1 MSKIDLIRKE
11 MMQALKEHDMERKSA
26 LSMLLSVLKAKYIDK
41 REDLT
46 EQEENEIIYKEIK
59 QTQETLDST
68 PADRTELVE
77 ECKKKI
83 AIYSEFVPKQMGEDE
98 IRATIQTV
106 LNNLGITEP
115 SAKNKGMV
123 MKNLMPLVKGKAD
136 GSLVNKIVGE
146 VLQ

>member
-1 MSKIDLIRKE
+1 MSKIDVIRKE
-11 MMQALKEHDMERKSA
+11 MMQALKEHDMERKNA

-83 AIYSEFVPKQMGEDE
+83 AVYSEFVPKQMGEDE

-106 LNNLGITEP
+106 LSNLGITEP

-123 MKNLMPLVKGKAD
+123 MKNLMPIVKGKAD

-146 VLQ
+146 MLQ